1 MNGIVIINKSK
12 GYTSHDIVAKV
23 KKITGEKV
31 GHTGTLDPLATG
43 VLPLLIGKGTLC
55 SKYLMNHDK
64 TYKVIL
70 KLGIKKSTGD
80 EEGEILQEKNVD
92 KNSLEEQNVNNVLN
106 SFLGEQ
112 EQIPPIYSAIK
123 VDGKKLY
130 EYARKGQEVEI
141 KPRKITIYAIRLLK
155 VDEEKKEIQFEVSC
169 SKGTYIRS
177 LCEDIAKK
185 MGTVGYMKEL
195 QRTQV
200 GTFTLEQSILIED
213 LTKESIAEHIIT
225 IEDLF
230 KKLEN
235 IELNE
240 RKLQL
245 FLNGVK
251 LSFDLKDGIYKIYSN
266 QQFIGIGIVKDKLLK
281 RDIVIE

>member
-1 MNGIVIINKSK
+1 
-12 GYTSHDIVAKV
+12 
-23 KKITGEKV
+23 
-31 GHTGTLDPLATG
+31 
-43 VLPLLIGKGTLC
+43 
-55 SKYLMNHDK
+55 MNHDK
-64 TYKVIL
+64 TYKVLL

-80 EEGEILQEKNVD
+80 EEGEILQEKNV
-92 KNSLEEQNVNNVLN
+92 NENLLEEQNIKKVLN

-123 VDGKKLY
+123 VNGKKLY

-141 KPRKITIYAIRLLK
+141 HPRKITIYDIQLLK
-155 VDEEKKEIQFEVSC
+155 IDKENKEIQFEVSC

-185 MGTVGYMKEL
+185 IGTVGYMKEL
-195 QRTQV
+195 QRTKV
-200 GTFTLEQSILIED
+200 GDFKIEQSVLTED
-213 LTKESIAEHIIT
+213 LKKETIEEHIIT

-230 KKLEN
+230 QDMKN

-251 LSFDLKDGIYKIYSN
+251 LSVDLKDGIYKIYNN
-266 QQFIGIGIVKDKLLK
+266 QQFIGIGMVKDKLLK
-281 RDIVIE
+281 RDIIIE

>member
-64 TYKVIL
+64 TYKVVL

-80 EEGEILQEKNVD
+80 EEGEILQEERVD

-155 VDEEKKEIQFEVSC
+155 ILTSSIWLYKVS
-169 SKGTYIRS
+169 I
-177 LCEDIAKK
+177 
-185 MGTVGYMKEL
+185 EL
-195 QRTQV
+195 
-200 GTFTLEQSILIED
+200 SIL
-213 LTKESIAEHIIT
+213 
-225 IEDLF
+225 DLF
-230 KKLEN
+230 MVLA
-235 IELNE
+235 
-240 RKLQL
+240 
-245 FLNGVK
+245 
-251 LSFDLKDGIYKIYSN
+251 
-266 QQFIGIGIVKDKLLK
+266 LL
-281 RDIVIE
+281 